1 MASHAA
7 MILKNL
13 DLIGKSG
20 ELKEDL
26 RNWYYLSN
34 PQSLGLK
41 RHFSYSRSTT
51 IAIP

>member
-1 MASHAA
+1 MASYAA

-20 ELKEDL
+20 ELKDL

-34 PQSLGLK
+34 PQSLELK
-41 RHFSYSRSTT
+41 RDFSYSRSTT

>member
-34 PQSLGLK
+34 PQS
-41 RHFSYSRSTT
+41 
-51 IAIP
+51 

>member
-34 PQSLGLK
+34 TQSLGVK
-41 RHFSYSRSTT
+41 RDFSYSRSTT
-51 IAIP
+51 IAMP